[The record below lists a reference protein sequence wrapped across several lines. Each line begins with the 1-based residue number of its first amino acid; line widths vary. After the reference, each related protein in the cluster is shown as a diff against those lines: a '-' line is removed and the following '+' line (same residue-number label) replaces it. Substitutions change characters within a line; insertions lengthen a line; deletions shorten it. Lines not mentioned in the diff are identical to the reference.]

1 MSTLIR
7 AATVVDGTER
17 PRYRADVLVDGPR
30 IAAILPTGGPSPAA
44 DRVLDADGLVLAPGF
59 IDMHAHSDLQIL
71 LQPDHLAKI
80 SQGVT
85 TELLGQDG
93 LSYAPVDDDALAM
106 LRKKIAGWNTDP
118 ADFDFSW
125 RTVGE
130 YLERLDNGLEGRGI
144 AGNAAYLVPHGV
156 VRALVCGWE
165 DVPASADDIVAM
177 QGIVRAAMAEGAVG
191 LSAGLTYTPGMYA
204 DNAELLALCRT
215 VGELGGFFAPHHRSY
230 GKGALDAYAE
240 MIDLTT
246 RAGCPLHLSHA
257 TMNFAPNKGRAGELL
272 AMLDAAIADGA
283 DITLDTYP
291 YLPGATTLSAVL
303 PSWSSAGGQDA
314 TLARLRDPA
323 ALARIRD
330 DLEVHGSDGCH
341 GVIAEWDTIEISGV
355 AHTELDGLVGRTVA
369 GITADT
375 GREPFAVFVDV
386 LLRDELGTGILQHVG
401 HEVNVQAIMRHPR
414 HKGGSDGL
422 LVGAKPHP
430 RAWGTFPRYL
440 GHYCRDLG
448 VFSLEECVGHLTGR
462 AAARLRLRDR
472 GLVRTGYAADLV
484 LFDPATVADAVTY
497 ADPRQPAVGIPYVF
511 VNGELGEAAQR
522 ATGERARSSQDSG
535 DGGADGRE
543 RAVRHLAAAR
553 HCRPAHA
560 RRSQCRRP
568 AAHDHQFKLEPFIAL
583 IVVGL
588 LVALAAGLPVAQLVG
603 TPLKSSDSILEN
615 GFGGILGHIAPII
628 GLGTVLGAIMERSGG
643 ADALTARL
651 LRLFGPKGAPLA
663 MGLTGLIF
671 GIPVFFDIGIF
682 VLAPLVYV
690 AAKRG
695 GRSLVL

>member
-1 MSTLIR
+1 MTPTPHSSGT
-7 AATVVDGTER
+7 APTVDLVLQGGTIVDGTGA
-17 PRYRADVLVDGPR
+17 PRYSADVAIAGSVIVR
-30 IAAILPTGGPSPAA
+30 IG
-44 DRVLDADGLVLAPGF
+44 DASDLTARRTIDATGLVIAPGF

-93 LSYAPVDDDALAM
+93 LSYAPVDDAALAM

-118 ADFDFSW
+118 AGFDFSW

-130 YLERLDNGLEGRGI
+130 YLDRLDGGI

-156 VRALVCGWE
+156 VRALVCGWD
-165 DVPASADDIVAM
+165 DVPATADDIAAM
-177 QGIVRAAMAEGAVG
+177 QAIVRTAMAEGAVG

-204 DNAELLALCRT
+204 DNAELLALCTT

-230 GKGALDAYAE
+230 GKGALEAYAE

-272 AMLDAAIADGA
+272 AMLDAAIAGGA

-341 GVIAEWDTIEISGV
+341 GVTVEWDTIEISGV
-355 AHTELDGLVGRTVA
+355 THAELDGLVGRTIA
-369 GITADT
+369 AIAADT
-375 GREPFAVFVDV
+375 GRAPFAVFVDV

-401 HEVNVQAIMRHPR
+401 HEENVQAIMRHPR
-414 HKGGSDGL
+414 HTGGSDGL

-462 AAARLRLRDR
+462 AAARLRLRER
-472 GLVRTGYAADLV
+472 GLVKEGYAADLV
-484 LFDPATVADAVTY
+484 LFDPATVADTATY
-497 ADPRQPAVGIPYVF
+497 ADPRRPAAGIPYVF
-511 VNGELGEAAQR
+511 VNGVLAM
-522 ATGERARSSQDSG
+522 D
-535 DGGADGRE
+535 DGKRTE
-543 RAVRHLAAAR
+543 
-553 HCRPAHA
+553 
-560 RRSQCRRP
+560 
-568 AAHDHQFKLEPFIAL
+568 
-583 IVVGL
+583 
-588 LVALAAGLPVAQLVG
+588 ALAGRALRRLPDGAVA
-603 TPLKSSDSILEN
+603 
-615 GFGGILGHIAPII
+615 
-628 GLGTVLGAIMERSGG
+628 
-643 ADALTARL
+643 
-651 LRLFGPKGAPLA
+651 
-663 MGLTGLIF
+663 
-671 GIPVFFDIGIF
+671 
-682 VLAPLVYV
+682 
-690 AAKRG
+690 
-695 GRSLVL
+695 